1 MGVTRNDCTLL
12 FYGKNQGVSYKKTL
26 MLGRLNLFATK
37 KDIQSCIDKYRNNT
51 LQLADVDFPD
61 EYAEPLF
68 KILGAETV
76 DSMDVSDFEK
86 ATILHDMNKPIGP
99 ELKNRFT
106 SVIDGGTLEHVFN
119 FPVAIKNCMEM
130 LQVGGHYIGFAP
142 TNNEMGHG
150 FYQFSPELWYRVFS
164 EENGFVVKKMFITL
178 SQNDGSYGWYEVAD
192 PQQVNSRVTLVNDHP
207 LFILFI
213 AEKIKETPIFEK
225 TPQQIDYVGQWDTG
239 VTLSDKLKP
248 KSAAKSFYKNLPEGI
263 QRVFR
268 NIYDLYRYENHNR
281 DGLGKINPKHFRKVE
296 I

>member
-26 MLGRLNLFATK
+26 MLGRLNLFASR
-37 KDIQSCIDKYRNNT
+37 KDIQSCIDKYHNNT
-51 LQLADVDFPD
+51 LQLSDVEFPD

-68 KILGAETV
+68 KILGADTV
-76 DSMDVSDFEK
+76 DSMDVSSFEK

-99 ELKNRFT
+99 DLKNRFT
-106 SVIDGGTLEHVFN
+106 CVVDGGTLEHVFN

-130 LQVGGHYIGFAP
+130 LEVGGHYIGFAP

-164 EENGFVVKKMFITL
+164 EENGFAVKKMFITL
-178 SQNDGSYGWYEVAD
+178 SQNDGNFGWYEVAD

-213 AEKIKETPIFEK
+213 AEKIKEKEIFEK

-281 DGLGKINPKHFRKVE
+281 DGLGKINPKHFKKVE